1 MTMQCIVTKYLGPTN
16 TRGARIK
23 ATASG
28 GRYSVTIG
36 YPHEL
41 SGEAAHWEAA
51 RQLISKFGWAW
62 TYHGGELQTGYVF
75 VPDVGEGR
83 TA

>member
-1 MTMQCIVTKYLGPTN
+1 MQCIITKYLGPTN

-28 GRYSVTIG
+28 SGKSVTIS

-41 SGEAAHWEAA
+41 EGKAAHWEAA
-51 RQLISKFGWAW
+51 RQLISKFGWTW
-62 TYHGGELQTGYVF
+62 TYHGGALKTGGYVF
-75 VPDVGEGR
+75 APDVGEGR